1 MEKKSVSGRSL
12 SAAKADVIYGLV
24 LGVLA
29 SVMMVHT
36 FSSRYEVAH
45 LFGDVS
51 TMFAPRLLLGVMIA
65 LSVALVFK
73 GLRNRGGD
81 VLASVN
87 IPRVALTF
95 LAATATTAGVWFI
108 GFFIAMPIG
117 IFLTGLALGY
127 PGKLVLAGTSVA
139 GTIIV
144 WLTLGVFANVALPAG
159 VLF

>member
-1 MEKKSVSGRSL
+1 MSDRSL
-12 SAAKADVIYGLV
+12 SAAKADVICGLV
-24 LGVLA
+24 LGAMA
-29 SVMMVHT
+29 SAMMVHT

-65 LSVALVFK
+65 LSAALIFK
-73 GLRNRGGD
+73 GLRNRSGE
-81 VLASVN
+81 VLESVN
-87 IPRVALTF
+87 VPRVVLTF
-95 LAATATTAGVWFI
+95 LAATATTAGLWFI
-108 GFFIAMPIG
+108 GFFVAMPIG

-127 PGKLVLAGTSVA
+127 PGRFALAGTSIA

-144 WLTLGVFANVALPAG
+144 WFTLGVFARVALPTG

>member
-1 MEKKSVSGRSL
+1 MEKGSVSDRGL

-24 LGVLA
+24 LGVSA

-51 TMFAPRLLLGVMIA
+51 TMFTPRLLLGVMMA

-81 VLASVN
+81 VLAPVN
-87 IPRVALTF
+87 VPRVALTF
-95 LAATATTAGVWFI
+95 LAAAATTAGVWFI
-108 GFFIAMPIG
+108 GFFIAMPVG

-127 PGKLVLAGTSVA
+127 PGRVVLAGTSVA

-144 WLTLGVFANVALPAG
+144 WFTLGVFANVALPTG

>member
-1 MEKKSVSGRSL
+1 MDKKSVSDRGL

-24 LGVLA
+24 LGVMA

-65 LSVALVFK
+65 LSAALIFK

-81 VLASVN
+81 VLESVN
-87 IPRVALTF
+87 VPRVVLTF
-95 LAATATTAGVWFI
+95 LAATAATAGVWFI

-127 PGKLVLAGTSVA
+127 PGKLVLAGTSLA

-144 WLTLGVFANVALPAG
+144 WLTLGVFANVALPTG

>member
-1 MEKKSVSGRSL
+1 MENSVSDRGI

-24 LGVLA
+24 LGVMA

-51 TMFAPRLLLGVMIA
+51 TMFTPRLLLGVMIA
-65 LSVALVFK
+65 LSAALIFK

-81 VLASVN
+81 VLESVN
-87 IPRVALTF
+87 VPRVVLTF

-127 PGKLVLAGTSVA
+127 PGKLVLAGTSLA

-144 WLTLGVFANVALPAG
+144 WLTLGVFANVALPTG

>member
-1 MEKKSVSGRSL
+1 MSDRGP

-24 LGVLA
+24 LGVMA

-51 TMFAPRLLLGVMIA
+51 TMFTPRLLLGVMIA
-65 LSVALVFK
+65 LSAALIFK

-81 VLASVN
+81 VLESVN
-87 IPRVALTF
+87 VPRVVLTF

-127 PGKLVLAGTSVA
+127 PGKLVLAATSLA

-144 WLTLGVFANVALPAG
+144 WLTLGVFANVALPTG

>member
-1 MEKKSVSGRSL
+1 MENSVSERGL
-12 SAAKADVIYGLV
+12 SAARADVIYGLV
-24 LGVLA
+24 LAVMA

-51 TMFAPRLLLGVMIA
+51 TMFAPRLLLGVVIA
-65 LSVALVFK
+65 LSAALVCK
-73 GLRNRGGD
+73 GLRNRRGD
-81 VLASVN
+81 VLESVN
-87 IPRVALTF
+87 VPRVVLTF

-127 PGKLVLAGTSVA
+127 PGKFALAGTSLA

-144 WLTLGVFANVALPAG
+144 WLTLGVFANVALPTGA
-159 VLF
+159 LF